1 MMAARTEYWTR
12 IRQVSLSRWAVG
24 PSIGLVSSGTCLIA
38 KRPVRY
44 LTDPRNFSG
53 SVPFDRVNETVRG
66 WKGIVQVA
74 ASDAFFAL
82 DTSGNVHCAPLG
94 EDSLR
99 SCRTVESW
107 RNVSRIVTGTQGS
120 VLGVTKDGKVL
131 CAGANAERAHMELS
145 GLAGVMD
152 IAPTGSECEQVIA
165 AFEDG
170 SVRDA
175 RTKELLFT
183 VSPSRAAGGK
193 MILDAH
199 FGYIVFAQK
208 SDTELYRLAGR
219 PEYCE
224 PVFRKKGRIVSFSV
238 GDCSYSDP
246 FVVAV
251 VE

>member
-1 MMAARTEYWTR
+1 MAARTEYWTR

-24 PSIGLVSSGTCLIA
+24 PAIGLVSAGTCLIA

-120 VLGVTKDGKVL
+120 VFGVTKDGKVL
-131 CAGANAERAHMELS
+131 CAGANAERAHNMELS

-224 PVFRKKGRIVSFSV
+224 PVFRKKRAHCFLLRRGL
-238 GDCSYSDP
+238 
-246 FVVAV
+246 FVQ
-251 VE
+251 